1 MARPNR
7 TTHGPARFTAFCNSP
22 WAEPNQRPLSL
33 CHTLWAPLLSLPL
46 CPRSLDHTQLLG
58 VTRAAAIRFIAKAY
72 VRAARSLIFI
82 FDGPI
87 VIYGPAVFLFP
98 SCFCFLP
105 ISSPRDIS
113 LSRRCRF
120 IAAWFAP
127 SPSPPATP
135 VKCKLLN
142 LSSIFA
148 SSAYLS
154 LDSFLYP

>member
-33 CHTLWAPLLSLPL
+33 SHTLWAPLLSLPL

-58 VTRAAAIRFIAKAY
+58 VTRTAAIRFIAKAY
-72 VRAARSLIFI
+72 VRAARWLIFI

-87 VIYGPAVFLFP
+87 VIYGPAVLLLP
-98 SCFCFLP
+98 SNFFVPWLLC
-105 ISSPRDIS
+105 SRYAAG
-113 LSRRCRF
+113 RRCHF

-127 SPSPPATP
+127 SPSPTIP
-135 VKCKLLN
+135 VKCKFARPLFN
-142 LSSIFA
+142 FA
-148 SSAYLS
+148 SSAYVS

>member
-87 VIYGPAVFLFP
+87 VIYGPAMLLLP
-98 SCFCFLP
+98 SNFFIPWLLC
-105 ISSPRDIS
+105 SRYAAG
-113 LSRRCRF
+113 RRCHF